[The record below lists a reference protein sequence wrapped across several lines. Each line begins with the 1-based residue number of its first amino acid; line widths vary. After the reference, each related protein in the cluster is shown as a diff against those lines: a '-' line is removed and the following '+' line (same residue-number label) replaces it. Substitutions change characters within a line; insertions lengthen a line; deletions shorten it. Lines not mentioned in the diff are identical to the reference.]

1 MSKFLRVILGCLLVS
16 MLLQGCAIV
25 VSPSFH
31 EQKGK
36 LREVTVEESQGW
48 FVLNKVLLVDLSG
61 VLSTGESGSLFGSTR
76 NDIEEM
82 KEILKKA
89 EQDANIKAVILR
101 INTPGGE
108 VTASNILYQEVRE
121 FKKKTGKPVIAIM
134 MDISTSGGYYVAMAA
149 DKVYALPTT
158 LTGNIGVIY
167 ILPKLEGL
175 ASKIGIEMRVIKSAD
190 KRDMSSPWRDF
201 SPQEREILQS
211 LINNYFEQFLHI
223 VAENRANLTME
234 KIRTLADGRIFSAQ
248 QALEAGLIDGITTLP
263 EAIQLARRSAGIS
276 DSRVVMYNRPHDVK
290 ENIYSSSS
298 SSYTPSATG
307 DTQVGLINLNANG
320 FKLNPSPRFMYLWM
334 P

>member
-1 MSKFLRVILGCLLVS
+1 
-16 MLLQGCAIV
+16 
-25 VSPSFH
+25 
-31 EQKGK
+31 
-36 LREVTVEESQGW
+36 VEESQGW
-48 FVLNKVLLVDLSG
+48 FVLNKVLLVDISG

-89 EQDANIKAVILR
+89 EQDAYIKAVILR

-108 VTASNILYQEVRE
+108 VTASNILYREVRE
-121 FKKKTGKPVIAIM
+121 FKKKTGKPVIAVM

-190 KRDMSSPWRDF
+190 KKDMSSPWRDF

-211 LINNYFEQFLHI
+211 LINNYFEQFLQI
-223 VAENRANLTME
+223 VAENRVNLTME
-234 KIRTLADGRIFSAQ
+234 KIRTLADGRIFAAR

-263 EAIQLARRSAGIS
+263 EAIQLARQSAGIS
-276 DSRVVMYNRPHDVK
+276 DSRIVMYNRPQDVK

-298 SSYTPSATG
+298 SNHTPSATG
-307 DTQVGLINLNANG
+307 DTQVGIINLNANG
-320 FKLNPSPRFMYLWM
+320 FKFNPSPRFMYLWM

>member
-1 MSKFLRVILGCLLVS
+1 MSKIFRLMWRCLLVS
-16 MLLQGCAIV
+16 MVFQGCAIV

-36 LREVTVEESQGW
+36 LREVTVEDAKGW

-61 VLSTGESGSLFGSTR
+61 VLSSSESGGLFGSTK

-89 EQDANIKAVILR
+89 EEDSYIKAVILR

-108 VTASNILYQEVRE
+108 VTASDILYREIKE
-121 FKKKTGKPVIAIM
+121 FKKKTGKPVIAVM

-149 DKVYALPTT
+149 DKVYSVSTS

-190 KRDMSSPWRDF
+190 KKDMSSPWRDF

-211 LINNYFEQFLHI
+211 LINNYFEQFLKI
-223 VAENRANLTME
+223 VAENRKNLTME

-248 QALEAGLIDGITTLP
+248 QALDAGLIDGITTLP
-263 EAIQLARRSAGIS
+263 DAIQLARKSAGIS
-276 DSRVVMYNRPHDVK
+276 DSRVVMYNRPQDVK

-298 SSYTPSATG
+298 SDHIPSAKG
-307 DTQVGLINLNANG
+307 DTQGGVINLNANG
-320 FKLNPSPRFMYLWM
+320 FMLNPAPRFMYLWM

>member
-1 MSKFLRVILGCLLVS
+1 
-16 MLLQGCAIV
+16 
-25 VSPSFH
+25 
-31 EQKGK
+31 
-36 LREVTVEESQGW
+36 
-48 FVLNKVLLVDLSG
+48 
-61 VLSTGESGSLFGSTR
+61 
-76 NDIEEM
+76 M

-89 EQDANIKAVILR
+89 EEDAYIKAVILR

-108 VTASNILYQEVRE
+108 VTASDILHREIKE
-121 FKKKTGKPVIAIM
+121 FKKKTGKPIIAVM
-134 MDISTSGGYYVAMAA
+134 MNISTSGGYYVAMAA

-175 ASKIGIEMRVIKSAD
+175 ATKIGIEVRVIKSAD
-190 KRDMSSPWRDF
+190 KKDMSSPWRDF

-211 LINNYFEQFLHI
+211 LINNYFEQFLQI

-234 KIRTLADGRIFSAQ
+234 KIRTLADGRIYSAQ

-263 EAIQLARRSAGIS
+263 EAIQLARQSAGIA
-276 DSRVVMYNRPHDVK
+276 DSRVVMYNRPQDVK

-298 SSYTPSATG
+298 SNHTPSAAG

-320 FKLNPSPRFMYLWM
+320 FKFNPAPRFMYLWM